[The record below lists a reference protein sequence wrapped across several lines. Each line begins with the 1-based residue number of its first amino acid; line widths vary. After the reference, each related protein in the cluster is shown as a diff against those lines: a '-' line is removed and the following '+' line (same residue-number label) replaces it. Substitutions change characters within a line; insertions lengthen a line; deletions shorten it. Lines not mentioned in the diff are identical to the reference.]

1 MIGRAGYFMSFITG
15 VLIFFALP
23 IKAASAD
30 DACASVSSAST
41 LSRSQCYAAAAAE
54 AQKQVLVSYR
64 EALSAIQKLPVGPGV
79 RSYLIQELKRSQR
92 AWTRFMQAQCA
103 FDAESTLGSGESI
116 VLPMCQRD
124 MAIERARH
132 LHEWRP

>member
-1 MIGRAGYFMSFITG
+1 MIARAGRFTSFITG

-30 DACASVSSAST
+30 DACASASSTST
-41 LSRSQCYAAAAAE
+41 LERSECYAAAAAE
-54 AQKQVLVSYR
+54 AQKHVAVSYQ
-64 EALSAIQKLPVGPGV
+64 EALSAIQNLPMSPGV
-79 RSYLIQELKRSQR
+79 RSYLVQELKRSQR
-92 AWTRFMQAQCA
+92 AWAKFMNAQCA
-103 FDAESTLGSGESI
+103 FDAESRLGSAESI

-124 MAIERARH
+124 MALERARH